1 MVAYGQICL
10 PVVYSPHS
18 RSPLPAHLISFG
30 SMFDV
35 FDNYLRA
42 WVAIS
47 PQELQLIRDASSE
60 KALRKWQSI
69 LHDGEV
75 WKTNCF
81 IASGCCRLYRFGKDG
96 TDHTMRFGVEN
107 WWMTD
112 QESYNQGTPS
122 EYNIEALTA
131 SKVIIWTK
139 DSWEE
144 LLLTIPALTVFNER
158 LLARAYETSQRRIY
172 SLISGS
178 AEEKYLEFQQT
189 YPQVFN
195 KVPLH
200 MVASYLGISR
210 ETLSRIRR
218 EFAKPT

>member
-1 MVAYGQICL
+1 
-10 PVVYSPHS
+10 
-18 RSPLPAHLISFG
+18 
-30 SMFDV
+30 MFDV
-35 FDNYLRA
+35 FENYLRA

-47 PQELQLIRDASSE
+47 QQELQLIRDASSE
-60 KALRKWQSI
+60 KTLRKWQSI

-81 IASGCCRLYRFGKDG
+81 ITSGCCRLYRFGKEG

-112 QESYNQGTPS
+112 QESYNNGTPS

-144 LLLTIPALTVFNER
+144 LLLTIPTLKLFNER

-218 EFAKPT
+218 EFTKPT